1 MTNVALVLSGGGARA
16 AYQVGAMRAIA
27 ELHPCQANPFNILAG
42 VSAGAINCVTL
53 ATTADDFAAG
63 VRLLHETWMS
73 LEPHLVYRTDAATLS
88 KLGARW
94 LKDATTGGLLGES
107 HSNYL
112 LDTQPLR
119 EMLHTRLRTELIPGQ
134 IARGK
139 LRALA
144 ISATNYASGNIVT
157 FFDGDPCL
165 KAWVRHARMS
175 LREPITVEH
184 VMASA
189 AIPMFFPPVRVNG
202 RSYGDG
208 GLRMTSPA
216 SPAIHLGADKL
227 LAIGIRNHRDDEET
241 LRLNMEQSEQ
251 PVSAAQIMGVLLNAL
266 FLDSL
271 DDDIARLLR
280 VNRTLGY
287 VPEDA
292 RAKSPDALRRIPALL
307 LSPSQDLGRLAAD
320 EYDKFPRMLRHLL
333 RGIGATGES
342 GWDLMSYLAF
352 QPAYVSTLI
361 ELGYHDTMARK
372 EELRAFFAAPADG
385 TTRSAFTQ
393 NPQADEP

>member
-27 ELHPCQANPFNILAG
+27 ELHKCQANPFNILAG

-53 ATTADDFAAG
+53 ATMADDFTAG
-63 VRLLHETWMS
+63 VRLLNETWMS
-73 LEPHLVYRTDAATLS
+73 LEPHLVYRTDPVTLG

-94 LKDATTGGLLGES
+94 VKDATTGGLIGAS
-107 HSNYL
+107 KANYL

-119 EMLHTRLRTELIPGQ
+119 EMLNARMHTERIPGH
-134 IARGK
+134 IASGT

-157 FFDGDPCL
+157 FFDGDPSL
-165 KAWVRHARMS
+165 QEWVRHARLS
-175 LREPITVEH
+175 FREAITVEH

-189 AIPMFFPPVRVNG
+189 AIPIFFPPVSVNG

-227 LAIGIRNHRDDEET
+227 LAIGIRHKRDDDET
-241 LRLNMEQSEQ
+241 LALNQEMSTL
-251 PVSAAQIMGVLLNAL
+251 PVSAAQISGVLLNAL

-280 VNRTLGY
+280 VNRTLGF

-292 RAKSPDALRRIPALL
+292 RSKSPDMLRRIPALL

-352 QPAYVSTLI
+352 QPAYASKLI
-361 ELGYHDTMARK
+361 ELGYHDTLARK
-372 EELRAFFAAPADG
+372 DELREFFAAPADG
-385 TTRSAFTQ
+385 VTKSEFTRSGTD
-393 NPQADEP
+393 P

>member
-1 MTNVALVLSGGGARA
+1 MTTNVALVLSGGGARA

-27 ELHPCQANPFNILAG
+27 ELHRCQANPFNILAG

-53 ATTADDFAAG
+53 ATMADDFAAG

-73 LEPHLVYRTDAATLS
+73 LEPHLVYRTDAVTLS
-88 KLGARW
+88 RLGARW
-94 LKDATTGGLLGES
+94 IKDAATGGLIGES
-107 HSNYL
+107 KANHL

-119 EMLHTRLRTELIPGQ
+119 EMLNARMHTERIPRH
-134 IARGK
+134 IANGT

-157 FFDGDPCL
+157 FFDGDPSL
-165 KAWVRHARMS
+165 REWVRHARLS
-175 LREPITVEH
+175 FREAITVEH

-189 AIPMFFPPVRVNG
+189 AIPIFFPPVSVNG

-227 LAIGIRNHRDDEET
+227 LAIGIRHKRDDDET
-241 LRLNMEQSEQ
+241 LELNREMSPQ
-251 PVSAAQIMGVLLNAL
+251 PVSAAQISGVLLNAL

-280 VNRTLGY
+280 VNRTLGF

-292 RAKSPDALRRIPALL
+292 RTNNPDMLRRIPALL

-352 QPAYVSTLI
+352 QPAYVRNLI
-361 ELGYHDTMARK
+361 ELGYRDTIARRD
-372 EELRAFFAAPADG
+372 EIREFFEAPADG
-385 TTRSAFTQ
+385 ITSSSFTQ
-393 NPQADEP
+393 QTGSES

>member
-16 AYQVGAMRAIA
+16 AYQVGAMRAIS
-27 ELHPCQANPFNILAG
+27 ELHRCQANPFNILAG
-42 VSAGAINCVTL
+42 VSAGAINCTTL
-53 ATTADDFAAG
+53 ATMADDFSAG
-63 VRLLHETWMS
+63 VKLLHETWMS
-73 LEPHLVYRTDAATLS
+73 LEPHLVYRTDPVTLS
-88 KLGARW
+88 RLGARW
-94 LKDATTGGLLGES
+94 LKDATTGGAFGAS
-107 HSNYL
+107 RANYL

-119 EMLHTRLRTELIPGQ
+119 ELLRERLATGN
-134 IARGK
+134 IARHIASGN

-157 FFDGDPCL
+157 FFDGEASL
-165 KAWVRHARMS
+165 KPWVRHARLS
-175 LREPITVEH
+175 FREPITIEH

-189 AIPMFFPPVRVNG
+189 AIPIFFPPVRVNG

-227 LAIGIRNHRDDEET
+227 LAIGIRHHRDDEET
-241 LRLNMEQSEQ
+241 LELNEATSDEA
-251 PVSAAQIMGVLLNAL
+251 VSAAQISGVLLNAL
-266 FLDSL
+266 FLDSM

-280 VNRTLGY
+280 VNRTLGF

-292 RAKSPDALRRIPALL
+292 RAKNPDMLRRIPALL

-352 QPAYVSTLI
+352 QPAYASKLI
-361 ELGYHDTMARK
+361 ELGYHDTIARK
-372 EELRAFFAAPADG
+372 EEIREFFSAPADG
-385 TTRSAFTQ
+385 IARSQFTQ
-393 NPQADEP
+393 VSADDL

>member
-27 ELHPCQANPFNILAG
+27 ELHECQANPFNILAG

-53 ATTADDFAAG
+53 ATMADDFAAG

-73 LEPHLVYRTDAATLS
+73 LEPHLVYRTDALTLS

-94 LKDATTGGLLGES
+94 LKDATTGGLIGAS
-107 HSNYL
+107 QSNYL

-119 EMLHTRLRTELIPGQ
+119 AMLNARLHPDRIPRH
-134 IARGK
+134 IADGT

-157 FFDGDPCL
+157 FYDGHPSL
-165 KAWVRHARMS
+165 KPWVRHTRLS
-175 LREPITVEH
+175 FREAITNEH

-189 AIPMFFPPVRVNG
+189 AIPMFFPPVTVNG

-208 GLRMTSPA
+208 GLRMTAPA

-227 LAIGIRNHRDDEET
+227 LAIGIRHQRSDEET
-241 LRLNMEQSEQ
+241 LKLNQETSEL
-251 PVSAAQIMGVLLNAL
+251 PVSAAQIGGVLLNAL

-280 VNRTLGY
+280 VNRTLGFI
-287 VPEDA
+287 PEDA
-292 RAKSPDALRRIPALL
+292 RASSPDLLRRIPALL
-307 LSPSQDLGRLAAD
+307 LSPSQDLGRLAAN
-320 EYDKFPRMLRHLL
+320 EYEKFPRMLRHLL

-352 QPAYVSTLI
+352 QPAYASTLI
-361 ELGYHDTMARK
+361 ELGYRDTIARK
-372 EELRAFFAAPADG
+372 HEIQEFFAAPADG
-385 TTRSAFTQ
+385 IARSMFTQ
-393 NPQADEP
+393 SADSSE